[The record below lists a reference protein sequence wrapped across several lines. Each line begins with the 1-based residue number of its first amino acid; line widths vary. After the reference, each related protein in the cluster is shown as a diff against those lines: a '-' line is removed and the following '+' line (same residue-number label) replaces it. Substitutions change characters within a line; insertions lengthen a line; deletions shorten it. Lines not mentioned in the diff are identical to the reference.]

1 MLLSEQILWPSPD
14 LALPPNGVFPDP
26 GPTDPVTEAAITA
39 AALVCHLDD
48 ARFASLRGLR
58 QLHRALGAERVALG
72 YLSEDGMRIQEELV
86 WAGGFGRCGE
96 SERTIATDTLA
107 DEIETWL
114 EMPRQMS
121 LELDIDVLSPV
132 WHELACDHLLL
143 VRGDLVVPGRGRL
156 VLVAQLRHPVG
167 LAHGADQAI
176 TVLLHQ
182 YGRRQQSPVVV

>member
-14 LALPPNGVFPDP
+14 MVMPPSNAVPDS

-72 YLSEDGMRIQEELV
+72 FLSEDGMRIQEELV

-96 SERTIATDTLA
+96 SERMIAINALA

-114 EMPRQMS
+114 ETPRKAS
-121 LELDIDVLSPV
+121 LELDIDVRSPV

-176 TVLLHQ
+176 TVLLYQ
-182 YGRRQQSPVVV
+182 YGRRRESLVAA